1 VKNVVLIVSDQHR
14 ADAYGY
20 IDNSYKTP
28 NIDWLVSNGIC
39 FTKATCSLAQCTP
52 SRASMVT
59 GLYPHQ
65 VGVRQIGHCLSD
77 RYHTVA
83 KEFKKNGYQ
92 TAHFGKWH
100 LYSKLEDHGYDLIDY
115 DDEGLTLE
123 DVKSNNEKEDVK
135 RTARAVNY
143 IRNSD
148 ENKPFF
154 LTLSLINPH
163 PPFENI
169 KPFDELYKESD
180 AKVPYSFNA
189 DDLSTKPVWQSE
201 RAKKGESNINEEI
214 IRDDNLKYRSMVSFV
229 DWCVGN
235 VLKMLKE
242 KNLMENT
249 VIAFTS
255 DHGDMQGAHKLRFKG
270 VVPYREIY
278 DIPYIFYVPGLIP
291 KRKVVDDLV
300 VNTSLPGTLLE
311 AAGLA
316 VPACFEGGSVLSCA
330 QKEFAPDDEE
340 VFFEHWRAYWA
351 IHPLRGVKTRK
362 WKYVFYFQD
371 DFEEMYDL
379 ESDPDECNNI
389 AYKKE
394 LESTKQELRLKVDQ
408 WWEETGALSVEPI
421 NARVCESE
429 DKLQADGRS
438 DFISGEWAKLL

>member
-20 IDNSYKTP
+20 MDPSYKTP
-28 NIDWLVSNGIC
+28 SINWLVSNGIC
-39 FTKATCSLAQCTP
+39 FTKAVCASAQCTP

-65 VGVRQIGHCLSD
+65 VGVLQIGHCLSD

-83 KEFKKNGYQ
+83 KEFKRHGYQ

-100 LYSKLEDHGYDLIDY
+100 LYSKLEDQGYDVIDY
-115 DDEGLTLE
+115 DDGGLSLKGVE
-123 DVKSNNEKEDVK
+123 SSNVMEDVK

-148 ENKPFF
+148 GNRPFF

-163 PPFENI
+163 PPFEKV
-169 KPFDELYKESD
+169 KPFDDLYQESD
-180 AKVPYSFNA
+180 AKVPESFYA

-214 IRDDNLKYRSMVSFV
+214 IKDDNLKYRSMVSFV

-235 VLKMLKE
+235 VLKVLRE
-242 KNLMENT
+242 KNLMEDT

-270 VVPYREIY
+270 VVSYREIY
-278 DIPYIFYVPGLIP
+278 DIPYIFYVPGLIA

-311 AAGLA
+311 AAGLT
-316 VPACFEGGSVLSCA
+316 VPACFEGGSVLPHV
-330 QKEFAPDDEE
+330 QKECAPDDEA

-351 IHPLRGVKTRK
+351 LHPLRGVKTKK

-379 ESDPDECNNI
+379 ESDPDECINI

-394 LESTKQELRLKVDQ
+394 LEGIKQELRLKVDQ
-408 WWEETGALSVEPI
+408 WWEKTGALNVEPI
-421 NARVCESE
+421 KARICESGN
-429 DKLQADGRS
+429 KLLEDGRS
-438 DFISGEWAKLL
+438 DYISGEWAKLI